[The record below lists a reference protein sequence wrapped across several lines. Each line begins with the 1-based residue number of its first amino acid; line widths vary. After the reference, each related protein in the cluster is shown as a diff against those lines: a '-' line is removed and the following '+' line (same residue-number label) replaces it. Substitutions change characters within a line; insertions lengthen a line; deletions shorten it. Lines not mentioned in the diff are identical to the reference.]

1 MNIKTYPLITMSI
14 PQALEYQFKLVD
26 IMTKH
31 FSGTE
36 FLNTGS
42 VGVSKSLHTQKVE
55 SCLAE
60 FFEVERCILVRGAGT
75 GAIRWGLFAIIPSG
89 GTILIHDAP
98 IYPTTETS
106 FQMMNLN
113 IIRCNFNDF
122 NEVQATLQQYPIDA
136 VHIQLTRQKPD
147 DSYQIQALITAIR
160 QVAPTIPISCDDNY
174 GAMKVP
180 YISAKLGA
188 DLCSFSLF
196 KLLGVEGIACIAG
209 KATLIQK
216 IQDVQYSGGSQVQGH
231 EAMECLR
238 SLVYT
243 PVMLAQQSTVVDQLA
258 EILNSGEFP
267 FIKQA
272 FVANAQSKVL
282 LVELK
287 ENIAPQ
293 LLIQAEKL
301 GALPYPVGAE
311 SRYDTLP
318 LFYKVSGTFLQK
330 NPELANTM
338 IRINPNKSG
347 INTIIHILSQ
357 AYILVTNKEQ

>member
-1 MNIKTYPLITMSI
+1 MQTFPINTMSI
-14 PQALEYQFKLVD
+14 PQAMEYQFKLVD
-26 IMTKH
+26 TMAKH

-42 VGVSKSLHTQKVE
+42 VGVSKSSHTQKVE
-55 SCLAE
+55 SCLAD

-75 GAIRWGLFAIIPSG
+75 GAIRWGLFALIPSG

-106 FQMMNLN
+106 FQMMNLK
-113 IIRCNFNDF
+113 ISRCNFNNF
-122 NEVQATLQQYPIDA
+122 EEVQKTLQTQAIDA
-136 VHIQLTRQKPD
+136 VHIQLTRQQLD
-147 DSYQIQALITAIR
+147 DSYQMEDLITAIR
-160 QVAPTIPISCDDNY
+160 QTSPNIPISCDDNY

-180 YISAKLGA
+180 HISARLGA

-209 KATLIQK
+209 TTTAIQK
-216 IQDVQYSGGSQVQGH
+216 IQAVQYSGGSQVQGH
-231 EAMECLR
+231 ESMECLR

-258 EILNSGEFP
+258 DILNKGTLP
-267 FIKQA
+267 FIKNA
-272 FVANAQSKVL
+272 LIANAQSKVL
-282 LVELK
+282 LIELREK
-287 ENIAPQ
+287 IAPL

-330 NPELANTM
+330 NPTLASTM
-338 IRINPNKSG
+338 IRINPNKAG
-347 INTIIHILSQ
+347 VNTIIDILSQ
-357 AYILVTNKEQ
+357 AYLLATSKEK